1 MTDDARPSEC
11 VCKENKE
18 ESTLKCTECTR
29 RVHWTCTELPVYQ
42 LCVFI
47 KTHRRYTCR
56 PCAKAYMDDSTTEEV
71 ELAKTVTQTTDKAGT
86 LHVTTLCTASCAP
99 TTRPPPRYFRT
110 WRRPSTTWQAR
121 STGRRRSAVTQWR
134 TWQTLYPPAIKTGS
148 QRLQLTNQHRRPRR
162 RQPIR
167 PSRLTGLYR

>member
-18 ESTLKCTECTR
+18 ESTFKCTECTR

-71 ELAKTVTQTTDKAGT
+71 ELAKTVTQTTDDRQSQDSTRYDTVYSQLRANHQT
-86 LHVTTLCTASCAP
+86 TTTLL
-99 TTRPPPRYFRT
+99 
-110 WRRPSTTWQAR
+110 
-121 STGRRRSAVTQWR
+121 
-134 TWQTLYPPAIKTGS
+134 QTLETAINNLAGQVHRAEEIRGDAMAHLDQPAIKTGS
-148 QRLQLTNQHRRPRR
+148 QPPQLTNQHRRPRR